1 MSFQKGLLHLFQ
13 PLFRKK
19 KPVIGWYYWQISHNW
34 MTFRSLSINHSFL
47 KSSHT
52 IPGRL
57 FSVHV
62 TLLPNHVTLSNLYC
76 LTKSMWPSQ
85 VTKSCDQ
92 VMWQLLC
99 LWTGA
104 LPCEKWGQVSC
115 RPGST
120 VHQPPH
126 TINVCLP
133 AQDEWSPSG
142 TSIAEIRS
150 LTNRGKKVA
159 WSS

>member
-1 MSFQKGLLHLFQ
+1 MLNVIPKRITVIFHLFQ

-19 KPVIGWYYWQISHNW
+19 TVIAWYYWQISHNW
-34 MTFRSLSINHSFL
+34 MIFRSLSINHSFL
-47 KSSHT
+47 KSNHT
-52 IPGRL
+52 WASV
-57 FSVHV
+57 FSSCDF
-62 TLLPNHVTLSNLYC
+62 TAQSSL
-76 LTKSMWPSQ
+76 
-85 VTKSCDQ
+85 CDQ

-104 LPCEKWGQVSC
+104 LPCEEWGQVSC
-115 RPGST
+115 CPGPT

-133 AQDEWSPSG
+133 AQDEWPPSG
-142 TSIAEIRS
+142 TSIAEIHS
-150 LTNRGKKVA
+150 LINRGKKVA